1 MRGVLAL
8 RLSTRAVRKENHTLR
23 LKAKARGGFY
33 PTPDR
38 VTQWLRSWLRADS
51 GRGELRVCDP
61 CCGTGRALTEVTR
74 LLPTP
79 IMTVGIEIHTGRAH
93 EAQDVLTRVVTV
105 DVQTVHCASGAFS
118 LLFLNPPYDDD
129 AAGRREEAAFLRHT
143 LPWLAPRGVLVYL
156 IPVQRLLHRQI
167 VTLLTTWCSELTV
180 VRFPDPEYA
189 QFSQAIV
196 FGRKKPRGVRD
207 PAAAGHFAQQVLAAP
222 ALEPT
227 PLRRYPLPRLT
238 QAWELTTEQL
248 DPVAAQQRI
257 RHHSPL
263 WQTPEAQYYF
273 GTASSQTCRPL
284 LPPRKAHV
292 ATLAAA
298 GLLNNAVLMGPD
310 GPRLLKGSVR
320 KQFRPD
326 LARSDD
332 HKTVEREQV
341 VITLKVID
349 ATGEI
354 TTLT

>member
-1 MRGVLAL
+1 M
-8 RLSTRAVRKENHTLR
+8 
-23 LKAKARGGFY
+23 
-33 PTPDR
+33 
-38 VTQWLRSWLRADS
+38 
-51 GRGELRVCDP
+51 CDP
-61 CCGTGRALTEVTR
+61 CCGTGKALADVTR
-74 LLPTP
+74 LLVAPVV
-79 IMTVGIEIHTGRAH
+79 TVGVEMHTGRAR
-93 EAQDVLTRVVTV
+93 EAQDVLTRVVAA
-105 DVQTVHCASGAFS
+105 DVKTVHCTPGAFS

-129 AAGRREEAAFLRHT
+129 ATGRREEAAFLRYT
-143 LPWLAPRGVLVYL
+143 LPWLAARGVLVYL

-167 VTLLTTWCSELTV
+167 VTLLTTWCSDLTV
-180 VRFPDPEYA
+180 VRFPEPEYA

-207 PAAAGHFAQQVLAAP
+207 PVAAGHFAQQVLTAP
-222 ALEPT
+222 PLDAT
-227 PLRRYPLPRLT
+227 PLSRYRLPRLT
-238 QAWELTTEQL
+238 QAWELTTAL
-248 DPVAAQQRI
+248 VDPVAAQQMVRQ
-257 RHHSPL
+257 HSPL

-273 GTASSQTCRPL
+273 GTTASQTCRPL

-298 GLLNNAVLMGPD
+298 GLLNNAVLTGPD
-310 GPRLLKGSVR
+310 GPRILKGSVR

-349 ATGEI
+349 ATGAI

>member
-1 MRGVLAL
+1 MRL
-8 RLSTRAVRKENHTLR
+8 RGKRT
-23 LKAKARGGFY
+23 GGYF
-33 PTPDR
+33 PTPER
-38 VTQWLRSWLRADS
+38 VTQWLRAWLRAEN
-51 GRGELRVCDP
+51 GRGEVRVCDP
-61 CCGTGRALTEVTR
+61 CCGTGRALADVTR
-74 LLPTP
+74 TLSPPVVT
-79 IMTVGIEIHTGRAH
+79 IGVEIHTGRAH
-93 EAQDVLTRVVTV
+93 DARDVLTHVETADVHTV
-105 DVQTVHCASGAFS
+105 RGTSGAFS

-129 AAGRREEAAFLRHT
+129 AAGHREESAFLRQT
-143 LPWLAPRGVLVYL
+143 LPWLAPRGVLLFL

-167 VTLLTTWCSELTV
+167 ATLLTTWCSDLSV
-180 VRFPDPEYA
+180 VRFPDPEYT

-207 PAAAGHFAQQVLAAP
+207 PAAAGHFVQQVLAAS
-222 ALEPT
+222 ALEDT
-227 PLRRYPLPRLT
+227 PLRRYALPRLT
-238 QAWELTTEQL
+238 QAWDLTSEQM
-248 DPVAAQQRI
+248 DPSAAQQLI
-257 RHHSPL
+257 RQHSPL

-273 GTASSQTCRPL
+273 GDANPQHCHPL

-298 GLLNNAVLMGPD
+298 GLLNNAVLTGPD
-310 GPRLLKGSVR
+310 GPRILKGSVR

-354 TTLT
+354 STLT

>member
-1 MRGVLAL
+1 
-8 RLSTRAVRKENHTLR
+8 LR
-23 LKAKARGGFY
+23 LKAKAIGGHY

-38 VTQWLRSWLRADS
+38 VAQWLRPWLHADN
-51 GRGELRVCDP
+51 GRGEVRVCDP
-61 CCGTGRALTEVTR
+61 CCGTGRALTALTR
-74 LLPTP
+74 FLSTP
-79 IMTVGIEIHTGRAH
+79 VVTVGVEIHTGRAH
-93 EAQDVLTRVVTV
+93 EAQDMLTRVVAA
-105 DVQTVHCASGAFS
+105 DVQTVHCTPGAFS

-156 IPVQRLLHRQI
+156 IPIQRLLHRQI
-167 VTLLTTWCSELTV
+167 LTLLTTWCSDLTI
-180 VRFPDPEYA
+180 VRFPEPEYA

-196 FGRKKPRGVRD
+196 LGRKKPRGVRD
-207 PAAAGHFAQQVLAAP
+207 PAAAGHFAQHVLAAP
-222 ALEPT
+222 ALDST
-227 PLRRYPLPRLT
+227 PLRRYTLPRLT
-238 QAWELTTEQL
+238 TAWDLTAELM
-248 DPVAAQQRI
+248 DPVAAQQLVRQY
-257 RHHSPL
+257 SPL

-273 GTASSQTCRPL
+273 GTVSSQTCRPL

-298 GLLNNAVLMGPD
+298 GLLNNAVLTGPD

-349 ATGEI
+349 ATGVI

>member
-1 MRGVLAL
+1 MRLQ
-8 RLSTRAVRKENHTLR
+8 
-23 LKAKARGGFY
+23 AKARGGYY
-33 PTPDR
+33 PTPER
-38 VTQWLRSWLRADS
+38 ITHWLRAWLRAEN
-51 GRGELRVCDP
+51 GRGEVRACDP
-61 CCGTGRALTEVTR
+61 CCGPGRALVDVTR
-74 LLPTP
+74 ALLSP
-79 IMTVGIEIHTGRAH
+79 MVTVGIEIHTGRAR
-93 EAQDVLTRVVTV
+93 EAQDLLTRVDKADVHTV
-105 DVQTVHCASGAFS
+105 RCTAGTFS

-129 AAGRREEAAFLRHT
+129 AAGRREEAAFLRQT
-143 LPWLAPRGVLVYL
+143 LPWLAPRGLLVYL

-167 VTLLTTWCSELTV
+167 ATLLTTWCRDLTV
-180 VRFPDPEYA
+180 LRFPDPEYA

-196 FGRKKPRGVRD
+196 LGCKKARGVRD
-207 PAAAGHFAQQVLAAP
+207 PAEAGHFVQQVLAAP
-222 ALEPT
+222 ALEET
-227 PLRRYPLPRLT
+227 PLRRYTLPRLT
-238 QAWELTTEQL
+238 QPWELTSEQM
-248 DPVAAQQRI
+248 DPVVAQQLI
-257 RHHSPL
+257 RQHSPL

-273 GTASSQTCRPL
+273 GTASPQLCRPL

-298 GLLNNAVLMGPD
+298 GLLNNAVLDGPD
-310 GPRLLKGSVR
+310 GPRMLKGSVR

>member
-1 MRGVLAL
+1 MRLQ
-8 RLSTRAVRKENHTLR
+8 
-23 LKAKARGGFY
+23 AKASAGYY

-38 VTQWLRSWLRADS
+38 VTQWLSAWLRAAP

-61 CCGTGRALTEVTR
+61 CCGTGRALATLTR
-74 LLPTP
+74 TLPAP
-79 IMTVGIEIHTGRAH
+79 MVTVGVEIHSGRAR
-93 EAQDVLTRVVTV
+93 EAQDVLTRVETA
-105 DVQTVHCASGAFS
+105 DVQTVRCTAGAFS

-129 AAGRREEAAFLRHT
+129 AAGRREEAAFLRQT
-143 LPWLAPRGVLVYL
+143 LPWLAPRGVLIYL

-167 VTLLTTWCSELTV
+167 ATLLTTWCSDLTV

-196 FGRKKPRGVRD
+196 VGRKQPRGVRN
-207 PAAAGHFAQQVLAAP
+207 PAAAGYFAQQVRTAGP
-222 ALEPT
+222 LEAT
-227 PLRRYPLPRLT
+227 PLHRYTLPRLT
-238 QAWELTTEQL
+238 QPWEMTTEQL
-248 DPVAAQQRI
+248 DPFAVQRLI
-257 RHHSPL
+257 RQHSPL
-263 WQTPEAQYYF
+263 WHTPEAQYYF
-273 GTASSQTCRPL
+273 GTTAPQTCRPL

-298 GLLNNAVLMGPD
+298 GLLNNAVLTGPD
-310 GPRLLKGSVR
+310 GPRMLKGSVR

-354 TTLT
+354 TSLT

>member
-1 MRGVLAL
+1 MRL
-8 RLSTRAVRKENHTLR
+8 R
-23 LKAKARGGFY
+23 AKAQAGFY

-38 VTQWLRSWLRADS
+38 VTQWLRAWLRGDS

-61 CCGTGRALTEVTR
+61 CCGTGRALADVTR
-74 LLPTP
+74 TLAAPVV
-79 IMTVGIEIHTGRAH
+79 TVGVEIHTGRAR
-93 EAQDVLTRVVTV
+93 EAQDVLMRVVAA
-105 DVQTVHCASGAFS
+105 DVQTVQCTPGAFS

-156 IPVQRLLHRQI
+156 IPVKRLVHRQI
-167 VTLLTTWCSELTV
+167 VTVLTTWCSDLIV
-180 VRFPDPEYA
+180 VRFPEPEYA

-207 PAAAGHFAQQVLAAP
+207 PAAAGHFAQQVLTAP
-222 ALEPT
+222 MLDST
-227 PLRRYPLPRLT
+227 PLRRYQLPRLT
-238 QAWELTTEQL
+238 TAWDVTTEL
-248 DPVAAQQRI
+248 MDPVAAQQLI
-257 RHHSPL
+257 RQHSPL

-273 GTASSQTCRPL
+273 GAEVAQTCRPL

-298 GLLNNAVLMGPD
+298 GLLNNAVLTGPD
-310 GPRLLKGSVR
+310 GPRILKGSVR

-349 ATGEI
+349 ATGAI
-354 TTLT
+354 TSLT